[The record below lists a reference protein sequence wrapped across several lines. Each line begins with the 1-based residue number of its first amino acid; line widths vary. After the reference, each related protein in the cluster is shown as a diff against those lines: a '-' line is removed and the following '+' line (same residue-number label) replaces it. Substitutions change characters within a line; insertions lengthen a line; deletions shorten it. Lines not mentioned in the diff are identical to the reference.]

1 MNDDNVPIE
10 NIDINIPRKTSE
22 KGHKKHS
29 HNKKL
34 KRPMSKKKKVIII
47 VCVVLAILGL
57 AVGGFFLYKHFHP
70 EAETPAT
77 SEQPKKEEEKPK
89 YYSTLS
95 GEEIADPAENS
106 LPTFCVQIPNGM
118 DGPRPQA
125 GLNQAKIVFE
135 AIAEAGI
142 TRFAAVFQ
150 NPTVSAIGPIR
161 SLRPYY
167 LEWDTPID
175 CTVVHAGGSYE
186 ALEMLKAGGYRDL
199 TENYTYEYRDYYG
212 YYAPNNLF
220 TTSNLLKQFNTDNG
234 FNTSDVKSFARLTP
248 EKAEKARKKAV
259 KAAENKTEK
268 DAEGNE
274 ITIPGTPLVTHIA
287 VNFGWTAYFNTVYDY
302 DSENNVYR
310 RSFADGT
317 PHTTFTCPEGLEN
330 PSPQRDCGEPTQIT
344 PKAIAVMVS
353 DQGLA
358 DDRYHQVIPT
368 TGSGPAYVFQNGTA
382 VSGTWERSDIHTPVV
397 FKDAEGKEIKFV
409 PGQLWVAAIPSAT
422 GSVEY

>member
-10 NIDINIPRKTSE
+10 NIDINIPKKSTDKRSRK
-22 KGHKKHS
+22 HDKKR
-29 HNKKL
+29 KL
-34 KRPMSKKKKVIII
+34 KRKMSKKKKVIII
-47 VCVVLAILGL
+47 ICVFL
-57 AVGGFFLYKHFHP
+57 AVIGLTIGGFFLYKHFHP
-70 EAETPAT
+70 EAEIPIIDNKPA
-77 SEQPKKEEEKPK
+77 KKEEKPK

-106 LPTFCVQIPNGM
+106 LPTFCIQIPNGL

-150 NPTVSAIGPIR
+150 NPTDSAIGPIR

-167 LEWDTPID
+167 LEWDTPIN
-175 CTVVHAGGSYE
+175 CTIVHAGGSYE
-186 ALEMLKAGGYRDL
+186 ALEMLAAGGYRDL
-199 TENYTYEYRDYYG
+199 TENYAYEYRDYYG

-234 FNTSDVKSFARLTP
+234 FDTSDVKSFTRLTP
-248 EKAEKARKKAV
+248 EKAEKARKKAL
-259 KAAENKTEK
+259 KAAEDKTEK
-268 DAEGNE
+268 DADGNE
-274 ITIPGTPLVTHIA
+274 VVVPGTPLVTSIA
-287 VNFGWTAYFNTVYDY
+287 INFGWTPYFNTIYSY
-302 DSENNVYR
+302 DSDKNVYY

-317 PHTTFTCPEGLEN
+317 PHTSYNCPEDLEN
-330 PSPQRDCGEPTQIT
+330 PSPQRDCGEPTQIA

-353 DQGLA
+353 DQYLA
-358 DDRYHQVIPT
+358 EDHYHQVIPT

-382 VSGTWERSDIHTPVV
+382 TIGTWERSDIYTPVV
-397 FKDAEGKEIKFV
+397 FKDAAGKEIKFV
-409 PGQLWVAAIPSAT
+409 PGQLWVASVPNGI